1 MGSGGQCRLGFNG
14 VKPPEH
20 RQPLLLIAVITAH
33 GISVVQTLKNNTEV
47 TESEA
52 TSSDSAPTVQREIS
66 TQTPTPVSSVV

>member
-20 RQPLLLIAVITAH
+20 RQPLLLILITAH

-66 TQTPTPVSSVV
+66 TQTPTPVSPVV